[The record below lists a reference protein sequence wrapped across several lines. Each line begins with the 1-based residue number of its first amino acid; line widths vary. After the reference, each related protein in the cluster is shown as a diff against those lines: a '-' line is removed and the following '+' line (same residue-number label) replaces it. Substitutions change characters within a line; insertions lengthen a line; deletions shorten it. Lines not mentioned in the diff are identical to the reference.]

1 MLCSVGMGAGPMVLG
16 TTSNSHAV
24 LMRAGSAARSSASR
38 FNAVRGLRLPF
49 ERRRSATSASAASI
63 VNDSTPPDRRCLP
76 PTCTTLIGGGFINA
90 QRGLDD
96 DTIRERDVLGK
107 VVEVLFQSALT
118 DDINPERRTTAE
130 QLKDVVEAIQGD
142 VHNSFNSGLT
152 SLLPTFDLFGYPG
165 LSDPGLVTETSF
177 DVNKLLKDHTRV
189 R

>member
-1 MLCSVGMGAGPMVLG
+1 MIRRPP
-16 TTSNSHAV
+16 
-24 LMRAGSAARSSASR
+24 RSTR
-38 FNAVRGLRLPF
+38 TDTLFPY
-49 ERRRSATSASAASI
+49 
-63 VNDSTPPDRRCLP
+63 
-76 PTCTTLIGGGFINA
+76 TTLF
-90 QRGLDD
+90 RS
-96 DTIRERDVLGK
+96 RERDVLGK

-177 DVNKLLKDHTRV
+177 AVNTLLTDHPRV
-189 R
+189 RYRGVNGMTLPET